1 MTRTVRMSEI
11 EDTETNDTAAVEKTP
26 PADDPAPPAAKKSG
40 GNGVAW
46 LAMLVSIVALVAI
59 GYTVYN
65 DWQTQQQVDT
75 SSGNVEASLNSLSRR
90 IDETSD
96 AIDAT
101 SSEFAAL
108 DAADVSTNDEINAL
122 ELQLADLRE
131 QLQLLKSLPIR
142 ISNTEAA
149 LANLQGVSDGA
160 RDTWLLGEAE
170 YYMQL
175 ANAQLQLA
183 GNPEL
188 AAQALGMADERIA
201 QLANP
206 ALTNIRI
213 ALSDEI
219 ATLAGMQTPDVE
231 GITLQL
237 ASLARLVE
245 TLPLRPVERI
255 EDEAT
260 EATDEEVGRLDRAW
274 NSIKSATSGMIKHRT
289 TDEEVM
295 PLISPDAEYFLRTN
309 LALQMQTARLALL
322 RGEQPVYEASLGD
335 AARWLETYFDANS
348 SQVRAALETISELQ
362 GGMFATETP
371 DISGSL
377 RLLRQYTSVAENA
390 Q

>member
-1 MTRTVRMSEI
+1 MSEI
-11 EDTETNDTAAVEKTP
+11 EDTAANDTAEIEETP
-26 PADDPAPPAAKKSG
+26 AADDAPPKAPKKSG

-46 LAMLVSIVALVAI
+46 LALLVSIIALVAI
-59 GYTVYN
+59 GYTVYTE
-65 DWQTQQQVDT
+65 WQTQQQVDL
-75 SSGNVEASLNSLSRR
+75 SSGNIEASLNSLSRR
-90 IDETSD
+90 IDETNN
-96 AIDAT
+96 AISTAST
-101 SSEFAAL
+101 GFAAL
-108 DAADVSTNDEINAL
+108 DAADASASGEIDALRL
-122 ELQLADLRE
+122 ELADIKER
-131 QLQLLKSLPIR
+131 LQLLKSLPIR
-142 ISNTEAA
+142 IANTEAA
-149 LANLQGVSDGA
+149 LANLQGVSAGA

-188 AAQALGMADERIA
+188 AAQALAMADERVA

-213 ALSDEI
+213 ALADEI
-219 ATLAGMQTPDVE
+219 ATLAGIQTPDVE

-255 EDEAT
+255 ADSAP

-322 RGEQPVYEASLGD
+322 RGEQPVYEASLND

-348 SQVRAALETISELQ
+348 SQVAAALETIGELQ
-362 GGMFATETP
+362 GGMFATDTP

-377 RLLRQYTSVAENA
+377 RLLRQYNSVAESA